1 MLLLTFIVK
10 IESEPLAYIY
20 SSAFL
25 FKGLQVV
32 RCPRSASVTRRAAG
46 LPMLILCVLS
56 AEEASKARPL
66 LASSME
72 ALMDTA
78 QTPLE
83 KNWDQTLDL
92 PQVSEHTCN
101 IRIVLVLVLNSDTWS
116 FLCRCVRFT
125 LCRRW
130 CVEQVWE
137 QRSYRSHLP
146 SSSCLSLC
154 SVLPAGP

>member
-1 MLLLTFIVK
+1 MYLFLCF
-10 IESEPLAYIY
+10 
-20 SSAFL
+20 SS

-66 LASSME
+66 LASCME

-78 QTPLE
+78 QTPLD

-92 PQVSEHTCN
+92 PQVSEHTSN
-101 IRIVLVLVLNSDTWS
+101 IRVV
-116 FLCRCVRFT
+116 
-125 LCRRW
+125 
-130 CVEQVWE
+130 
-137 QRSYRSHLP
+137 
-146 SSSCLSLC
+146 LSL
-154 SVLPAGP
+154 V